1 MQNIYENMDKRVIY
15 TAVMLDEKTRE
26 ILKQE
31 FAHLVPDGWDWIAHH
46 MTITLGEL
54 PENLKTTMLGERVN
68 LVVES
73 LGINDKVIAIGVDGY
88 YSKNAKPHITLAVNR
103 ANGGKPVMSNQIEDW
118 KPHTINK
125 LLTGT
130 VEEYTN

>member
-1 MQNIYENMDKRVIY
+1 MDKRVIY

-26 ILKQE
+26 VLKQE
-31 FAHLVPDGWDWIAHH
+31 FGHLVPDGWEWIAHH

-54 PENLKTTMLGERVN
+54 PEISKKMMLGEQVN
-68 LVVES
+68 LAVES
-73 LGINDKVIAIGVDGY
+73 LGFNDKVIAIGVDGY
-88 YSKNAKPHITLAVNR
+88 YSKNKKPHITLAVNR